1 MMSKFKP
8 ALVIILI
15 VSVMVNGLFIL
26 LLYSASFSEDSSL
39 FYHTPPPG
47 CMTAA
52 AIVSFPSGRQAVF
65 NQVDVFLRKGEKA
78 FFQMVAI
85 SGKQQGSLIISP
97 IYDPDIAAVAQTA
110 FGLEIT
116 ARNPGSTLLQALTND
131 GIKNVL
137 LVTVTD
143 D

>member
-1 MMSKFKP
+1 MRKRKP
-8 ALVIILI
+8 LLVIFLT
-15 VSVMVNGLFIL
+15 VSLMVNGLFIL

-39 FYHTPPPG
+39 FYHTPPSG

-52 AIVSFPSGRQAVF
+52 AIVSFPSGGLAAF
-65 NQVDVFLRKGEKA
+65 NQVDVSLRKGEKA
-78 FFQMVAI
+78 FFQMVII
-85 SGKQQGSLIISP
+85 SDKQQGSLIISP

-116 ARNPGSTLLQALTND
+116 ARNPGSSHLQTLTND

-137 LVTVTD
+137 LITVTD